1 MTRLIAKLKANPAAY
16 KLQIAGTL
24 ALPYAER
31 HLPRG
36 EVLRDGD
43 LATASDGR
51 IYRVQAQ
58 PEALLHVECAEPK
71 AAAVVGYLLGNGHV
85 AVEIGTGF
93 VRAAY
98 DAHLESMM
106 RALDLPLTRLE
117 AAFEPNL
124 GHSAS
129 ESEHHHRHGHEHDH
143 DH

>member
-1 MTRLIAKLKANPAAY
+1 MTKLVAKLKANAAAY

-24 ALPYAER
+24 VLPYAER
-31 HLPRG
+31 RLPRG
-36 EVLRDGD
+36 EALRDGD
-43 LATASDGR
+43 LATATDGR

-58 PEALLHVECAEPK
+58 AEALLHVECAEPK

-85 AVEIGTGF
+85 AVEIGNGF

-98 DAHLESMM
+98 DAHLEAMM
-106 RALDLPLTRLE
+106 RALDLPLTRLD

-129 ESEHHHRHGHEHDH
+129 EQHHHPHDHHDH